1 MNPLPTK
8 TIRKENNNYQQYQ
21 KTMKKFFV
29 GAAVAALTMVGVSCQ
44 GGGTP
49 KTNADS
55 LAYAQGMMQGK
66 RYAEMITMS
75 AQQGMNLD
83 KEAFLK
89 GLREGIKDTT
99 SFSYFAGG
107 FTGAQMSKQMLEDS
121 VNLQHFLSAF
131 ELALKADSTTTFLIN
146 DSIAQELMMKAQEI
160 SRERAMKKHE
170 EEQEKLYGANKQKG
184 TEFLQ
189 KFKTEEGVN
198 VTESGLAYKYIT
210 QGAGTSPKADDKVK
224 VSYVGTLINGKEF
237 DKNDDIEFPVSGVI
251 KGWTEMLQLMKVGD
265 KVKVVIPQELA
276 YGAQGAGADIEPFS
290 TLVFEMELKE
300 VLPNK

>member
-1 MNPLPTK
+1 
-8 TIRKENNNYQQYQ
+8 
-21 KTMKKFFV
+21 MKKFFV
-29 GAAVAALTMVGVSCQ
+29 GAAMAALTVMGVACQ
-44 GGGTP
+44 GGSTTP
-49 KTNADS
+49 KNSADS

-66 RYAEMITMS
+66 RYAEMIAMS
-75 AQQGMNLD
+75 AQQGMNLNKD
-83 KEAFLK
+83 AFLK
-89 GLREGIKDTT
+89 GFKEGIKDTT

-107 FTGAQMSKQMLEDS
+107 FTGAQMSKQMMEDS
-121 VNLQHFLSAF
+121 INLQHFLAAF
-131 ELALKADSTTTFLIN
+131 ESAVKADSTTTFLLN
-146 DSIAQELMMKAQEI
+146 DSVAQELMMKAQEI

-184 TEFLQ
+184 VDFIQ
-189 KFKTEEGVN
+189 NFKKEQGVK
-198 VTESGLAYKYIT
+198 VTESGLAYKYLA
-210 QGAGTSPKADDKVK
+210 QGTGATPKATDKVK

-237 DKNDDIEFPVSGVI
+237 DKNDEIEFPVEGVI

-276 YGAQGAGADIEPFS
+276 YGSQGAGADIEPFS